1 MSEKK
6 RRIIS
11 VDYLARVEGE
21 GALYI
26 QMNGSE
32 LEEVQLK
39 IFEPPRFFEAFLR
52 GRDYREAPDITS
64 RICGICPIAYQMGA
78 VQAMEAILG
87 LEVPEPLRSL
97 RRLIY
102 CGEWIESHVLHI
114 YMLHAP
120 DFLGFPDAVALAK
133 VAPEA
138 VKRGLRLKKIGNTLM
153 TLLGGRE
160 IHPINLQVGGF
171 YRLPEKTELLA
182 LKPEL
187 EWAREAAID
196 TLRWVAGFEFPAF
209 EREYEYVALKHP
221 SEYAIHEGRLVSN
234 LGLDIPIA
242 EYEAHF
248 EEEHVARST
257 ALHSIHTG
265 HGAYFVGPMARY
277 NLNFEQLS
285 PNVKALAEEVGIAEH
300 CHNPFKSILVRSLE
314 TLYAL
319 EEALRL
325 IELYQK
331 PEAAFVSWPVKAG
344 KGHGCTEAP
353 RGICYHRYEID
364 ANGLILNAKIV
375 PPTSQNQK
383 TIEADLRHLLH
394 TYLDKADPELQH
406 LCEQAIRNY
415 DPCISCSTHF
425 LKLEVARS

>member
-1 MSEKK
+1 MSESK
-6 RRIIS
+6 RRVIS

-26 QMNGSE
+26 QLNGTE
-32 LEEVQLK
+32 LEAVELK

-87 LEVPEPLRSL
+87 LQVSEPLRQL

-160 IHPINLQVGGF
+160 IHPINLKVGGF
-171 YRLPEKTELLA
+171 YRLPEKRELLA
-182 LKPEL
+182 LVPEL
-187 EWAREAAID
+187 EWALDAAYT
-196 TLRWVAGFEFPAF
+196 TLEWVAGFDFPDF

-221 SEYAIHEGRLVSN
+221 MEYAIHEGRLVSN
-234 LGLDIPIA
+234 RGLDIPVA

-248 EEEHVARST
+248 EEEHVMRST
-257 ALHSIHTG
+257 ALHSVRTG

-277 NLNFEQLS
+277 NLNFDQLS
-285 PNVKALAEEVGIAEH
+285 PGVKAAAERVGIAGS

-314 TLYAL
+314 TIFAL
-319 EEALRL
+319 EESLRL
-325 IELYQK
+325 IQAYQK
-331 PEAAFVSWPVKAG
+331 PEAAYLSAPLKAG
-344 KGHGCTEAP
+344 VGHGCTEAP
-353 RGICYHRYEID
+353 RGICYHRYTID
-364 ANGLILNAKIV
+364 VQGNILNAKIV

-383 TIEADLRHLLH
+383 TIEADLRHLLPL
-394 TYLDKADPELQH
+394 YLDKPDQELQY

-425 LKLEVARS
+425 LKLEVARQ